1 MNTRN
6 ILIIGILV
14 VIGLAIVY
22 TITGTESEEMYME
35 TIQKDRDRQFKFL
48 KYGLDSPLLGSQ
60 KSELKELEYY
70 PIDPAFKVR
79 AKMIPVEDRK
89 MIELP
94 MTDGTI
100 EKYLKHSFAEFELNG
115 QKTRLLLLQ
124 AAKEPDKRNFFLAF
138 ADATSGVETYGG
150 GRYLNLR
157 QDGKNSIT
165 IDFNLSYN
173 PYCAYNPDFACPL
186 PPKENILEMPVR
198 AGEKDYKKE

>member
-22 TITGTESEEMYME
+22 TITGTESEELYVE
-35 TIQKDRDRQFKFL
+35 TIQKDRDRQYKFL
-48 KYGLDSPLLGSQ
+48 KYGLDSPLSGSQ

-70 PIDPAFKVR
+70 NIDPTYKVR

-94 MTDGTI
+94 MTDGTV
-100 EKYLKHSFAEFELNG
+100 EKYLKHSFAEFELKG
-115 QKTRLLLLQ
+115 QKTKLLLLQ
-124 AAKEPDKRNFFLAF
+124 AAKESDKRNFFLAF
-138 ADATSGVETYGG
+138 ADATSGEETYGG

-165 IDFNLSYN
+165 IDFNLSFN

-186 PPKENILEMPVR
+186 PPKENILELPIR
-198 AGEKDYKKE
+198 AGEKDYKK